1 MRPADERMRVADT
14 ARHGS
19 RERWRVPR
27 GSSALALSCALLGP
41 AGASAQSAEA
51 DAGSP
56 PPERIVVSF
65 QQRSRVE
72 KQTHPFRID
81 ELGATRV
88 LAFRTRLQVD
98 VRKMIGPL
106 GAFVELQD
114 ARSAWTDGPFVVPA
128 RHVNH
133 LDFKQVLLRLGSA
146 RVFGSSL
153 SGGLQIGRFTLD
165 LGHRRL
171 SARNRMRNTTN
182 AFDGAYGWLTAG
194 DGSSL
199 QAFVTR
205 PVRLEPYELDRS
217 EGNRLFW
224 GAWATVGRWRLL
236 QTELFALRLDESGE
250 TVTGRRLTTFGGRL
264 YKNQSPGELD
274 YELESVWQ
282 AGKSVGLDHDAYF
295 LHLEAGYA
303 FRRAR
308 ARLSVLYDQVS
319 GDEDPLDRRSERFD
333 TLFGARR
340 FEYAPTGIYGPFFRA
355 NIQGPGVRLV
365 ASPTPAVEILVVH
378 RVLRL
383 AQAKDAWVGS
393 GLQDVTGASGR
404 SLGGHLEARL
414 RWRPRRWLLVGAAY
428 GHFFKG
434 SFLDRVP
441 GSPGTP
447 DSDFFTIGFEVGEVL
462 LAR

>member
-1 MRPADERMRVADT
+1 MRVAKT
-14 ARHGS
+14 ARHG
-19 RERWRVPR
+19 RWERRRVPR
-27 GSSALALSCALLGP
+27 GACAFVLWGTLLGP
-41 AGASAQSAEA
+41 AGAWAQSAAA
-51 DAGSP
+51 DAGVA

-72 KQTHPFRID
+72 KQTHPFRVD

-98 VRKMIGPL
+98 VRKLVGPI

-114 ARSAWTDGPFVVPA
+114 SRSSWNDQPFVVPA

-133 LDFKQVLLRLGSA
+133 FDLKQLLLRLGSA
-146 RVFGSSL
+146 QVLGSSL
-153 SGGLQIGRFTLD
+153 SGGVQIGRFTLD
-165 LGHRRL
+165 LGDRRF
-171 SARNRMRNTTN
+171 SARNSMRNTTN
-182 AFDGAYGWLTAG
+182 AFDGASGWLATR

-205 PVRLEPYELDRS
+205 PVRLDPYELDRS
-217 EGNRLFW
+217 SARRVFW
-224 GAWATVGRWRLL
+224 GAWVAARRWPRL

-250 TVTGRRLTTFGGRL
+250 TVTRRRLTTLGGRL

-282 AGKSVGLDHDAYF
+282 AGQSVGLDHDAYF
-295 LHLEAGYA
+295 LHTEIGYA
-303 FRRAR
+303 FRRTR
-308 ARLSVLYDQVS
+308 AHLSLLYDHVS
-319 GDEDPLDRRSERFD
+319 GDEDPLDRRFERFD

-355 NIQGPGVRLV
+355 NIQGPGARLV
-365 ASPTPAVEILVVH
+365 AFPTPPLEIVVAY

-383 AQAKDAWVGS
+383 AQAKDNWVGS

-404 SLGGHLEARL
+404 SLGGHLEARV
-414 RWRPRRWLLVGAAY
+414 RYRPRRWLLVEAAY

-434 SFLDRVP
+434 SYLDHVP
-441 GSPGTP
+441 GSPRTA
-447 DSDFFTIGFEVGEVL
+447 DSDYFTIGFEVGKIL

>member
-1 MRPADERMRVADT
+1 MRVAET
-14 ARHGS
+14 ARHGR
-19 RERWRVPR
+19 RELWRVPG
-27 GSSALALSCALLGP
+27 GSSVLALWCALLGP
-41 AGASAQSAEA
+41 AGAWAQAAAA
-51 DAGSP
+51 DAGAA

-72 KQTHPFRID
+72 KQTHPFRVD

-98 VRKMIGPL
+98 VRNVLGPI

-114 ARSAWTDGPFVVPA
+114 SRSSWNDQPFVVPA

-133 LDFKQVLLRLGSA
+133 IDLKQVLLRLGSA
-146 RVFGSSL
+146 RMFGSSL

-182 AFDGAYGWLTAG
+182 AFDGASGWLTAR

-199 QAFVTR
+199 LAFVTR
-205 PVRLEPYELDRS
+205 PVRLQPYELDRS
-217 EGNRLFW
+217 EGSRLFW
-224 GAWATVGRWRLL
+224 GAWATARRWRRV
-236 QTELFALRLDESGE
+236 QVEFFALRLDESGE
-250 TVTGRRLTTFGGRL
+250 TVTRRRLMTLGGRL

-274 YELESVWQ
+274 YELESMWQ

-295 LHLEAGYA
+295 VHTEIGYA

-308 ARLSVLYDQVS
+308 ARLSLLYDHAS
-319 GDEDPLDRRSERFD
+319 GDEDPLDRRFERFD

-355 NIQGPGVRLV
+355 NIQGPGARLT
-365 ASPTPAVEILVVH
+365 AFPTPALEIMVAH

-383 AQAKDAWVGS
+383 AQAKDSWVGS

-404 SLGGHLEARL
+404 SLGGHLEARV
-414 RWRPRRWLLVGAAY
+414 RYRPRRWLLVEAAY

-434 SFLDRVP
+434 SYLDHVP
-441 GSPGTP
+441 GSPRTP
-447 DSDFFTIGFEVGEVL
+447 DSDYFTIGFEVGKIL